1 MSLFH
6 GTLFSE
12 PFDKVFLEVPFGKD
26 PPGPPFAKEAAG
38 FFNAFG
44 SAFFFFL
51 PFGSEISE
59 KDSFCHGIREKYN
72 ALYYEVSKIQPPGGT
87 SHGSRMMVRGS
98 GMIIEV

>member
-1 MSLFH
+1 MKHAEEATYL
-6 GTLFSE
+6 GGVLTR
-12 PFDKVFLEVPFGKD
+12 KVNI
-26 PPGPPFAKEAAG
+26 A
-38 FFNAFG
+38 
-44 SAFFFFL
+44 
-51 PFGSEISE
+51 SEISE